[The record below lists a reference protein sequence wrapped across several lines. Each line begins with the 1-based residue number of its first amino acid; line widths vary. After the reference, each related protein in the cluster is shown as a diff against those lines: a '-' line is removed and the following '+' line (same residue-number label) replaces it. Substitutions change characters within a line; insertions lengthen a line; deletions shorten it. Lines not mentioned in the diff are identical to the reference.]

1 MAEPIHPSS
10 ALIQEELSRLI
21 DSDALRR
28 APSHA
33 RLLRYLVESRVAG
46 DETALRETSIALEV
60 FRRDPSTYDP
70 RTDPIVRVTTGRL
83 RDRLQAHYA
92 GYDAPKLRI
101 VLPKGRYA
109 PEFVA
114 QDGAAGS
121 RLGVAVL
128 RTRNQ
133 TGNSALDGY
142 CNEFADQLAD
152 RLARL
157 GLPRVMARGSV
168 DSAEALSR
176 DSAVIGAQLHV
187 PWLLDSTLSREHE
200 RELRLSVRLVQAT
213 DAGVRWVETSVGATE
228 DVYRLLDRM
237 LDVASLRTL
246 ETLPAGAALR
256 AATAMTH
263 GLATA
268 QRAALEQARLLLLQR
283 TVAAADQAIALAT
296 SAAHEHPDAAEA
308 WAMIAAAQY
317 SRLTFQDRDPAPIIE
332 RLRATA
338 DRALA
343 LDPDQPMAL
352 RTKAILLGKHDYDA
366 GGAEILFQRALRTL
380 PHYTSARINYA
391 ELLTLA
397 GKYDEALT
405 QLNLARLYDPLSAT
419 VHLARAICLGYQRQH
434 DAARESYALCRAAG
448 EASLWILT
456 SAGMNELAAGSPGSL
471 DAAEA
476 LLDEAATRF
485 PDMPAALLCHACLHA
500 ARGDAEQA
508 RDIERDC
515 AARFPFASPASRAVV
530 ASALRDKDETMLRLA
545 QALAGRDMTLLAA
558 TMQPAF
564 DWLAADAKFRQ
575 LRGGCAIWARRAD
588 AVAG

>member
-1 MAEPIHPSS
+1 MANPIHPSS

-83 RDRLQAHYA
+83 RDRLEAHYA
-92 GYDAPKLRI
+92 GYGAPKLRI

-114 QDGAAGS
+114 HDGAARS
-121 RLGVAVL
+121 PLGLGVL
-128 RTRNQ
+128 RTRNN
-133 TGNSALDGY
+133 TGNGALDGY
-142 CNEFADQLAD
+142 CTEFANQLAD

-168 DSAEALSR
+168 ESAETLSR
-176 DSAVIGAQLHV
+176 DTAVIGAQLHV

-200 RELRLSVRLVQAT
+200 NELRLSVRLVHAT
-213 DAGVRWVETSVGATE
+213 DGSVRWVETSVSATD
-228 DVYRLLDRM
+228 DVCRLLDRM

-246 ETLPAGAALR
+246 ETLPVGAALR
-256 AATAMTH
+256 ADAGTPH
-263 GLATA
+263 GLPTA

-283 TVAAADQAIALAT
+283 TVAGADQAIALAA
-296 SAAHEHPDAAEA
+296 SMAREHPDAAEA
-308 WAMIAAAQY
+308 WAMVAAVQY
-317 SRLTFQDRDPAPIIE
+317 SRLSFQDRDPAPIIE
-332 RLRATA
+332 HLRAAA

-343 LDPDQPMAL
+343 LDPNQPMAL
-352 RTKAILLGKHDYDA
+352 RSQAILLGKHDYDA
-366 GGAEILFQRALRTL
+366 DGAESLFVRALRTL

-391 ELLTLA
+391 ELLTLE
-397 GKYDEALT
+397 GKYDEALA

-419 VHLARAICLGYQRQH
+419 VHLARAICCGYQRQH
-434 DAARESYALCRAAG
+434 DAAREAYALCRAAG
-448 EASLWILT
+448 EASMWILT
-456 SAGMNELAAGSPGSL
+456 SAGMNELAAGSL
-471 DAAEA
+471 DAAAA
-476 LLDEAATRF
+476 LLGEAATRF
-485 PDMPAALLCHACLHA
+485 PDMPAALISHACLHA
-500 ARGDAEQA
+500 ARGDAESA
-508 RDIERDC
+508 RDIDREC
-515 AARFPFASPASRAVV
+515 VVRFPFVSPAARAVV
-530 ASALRDKDETMLRLA
+530 AALLRDRDETIIRLA
-545 QALAGRDMTLLAA
+545 QALAAGDMTLLAA

-564 DWLAADAKFRQ
+564 DWLAGDADFRQ
-575 LRGGCAIWARRAD
+575 LRSRCAIWAQRVD
-588 AVAG
+588 PVAG

>member
-1 MAEPIHPSS
+1 
-10 ALIQEELSRLI
+10 LIQEELSRLI

-28 APSHA
+28 APSHV

-83 RDRLQAHYA
+83 RDRLEAHYA

-114 QDGAAGS
+114 LGGAAEAP
-121 RLGVAVL
+121 LGLGVL

-142 CNEFADQLAD
+142 CSEFADQLAD

-176 DSAVIGAQLHV
+176 ETAAIGAQLRV

-200 RELRLSVRLVQAT
+200 QELRLSVRLVHAT
-213 DAGVRWVETSVGATE
+213 DAGVRWVETGVGTAE
-228 DVYRLLDRM
+228 DIYRLLDRM

-246 ETLPAGAALR
+246 ETLPVGAALR
-256 AATAMTH
+256 ADAGTPH
-263 GLATA
+263 GLPTA

-283 TVAAADQAIALAT
+283 TVAAADEAIALAAT
-296 SAAHEHPDAAEA
+296 VAHEHPDSAEA
-308 WAMIAAAQY
+308 WAMVAAVQY
-317 SRLTFQDRDPAPIIE
+317 SRLSFQDRDPAPIIE
-332 RLRATA
+332 RLRATS

-343 LDPDQPMAL
+343 LDAGQPVAL

-366 GGAEILFQRALRTL
+366 RRAESLFQRALRTL

-391 ELLTLA
+391 ELLTLE
-397 GKYDEALT
+397 GRYDEALA

-419 VHLARAICLGYQRQH
+419 VHLACAICLGYQRMY
-434 DAARESYALCRAAG
+434 DAAREALALCRAAG

-456 SAGMNELAAGSPGSL
+456 SAGMNELVAGNFDTAAT
-471 DAAEA
+471 
-476 LLDEAATRF
+476 LLGEAATRF

-500 ARGDAEQA
+500 ARGDAAQA
-508 RDIERDC
+508 RDIDRAC
-515 AARFPFASPASRAVV
+515 AARFPFVSPAGRAVV
-530 ASALRDKDETMLRLA
+530 SALLRDKDETMRHLA
-545 QALAGRDMTLLAA
+545 QALAARDMTLLAA

-564 DWLAADAKFRQ
+564 DWLAGDADFRR
-575 LRGGCAIWARRAD
+575 LRSGCAIWAQRAD
-588 AVAG
+588 PVAA

>member
-1 MAEPIHPSS
+1 MSDPIPPSPE
-10 ALIQEELSRLI
+10 LIQEELSRLI

-46 DETALRETSIALEV
+46 DTTALRETSIALEV

-83 RDRLQAHYA
+83 RDRLEAHYA
-92 GYDAPKLRI
+92 GYDVPKLRI

-114 QDGAAGS
+114 QEGAARS
-121 RLGVAVL
+121 LLGLGVL
-128 RTRNQ
+128 RTRNH
-133 TGNSALDGY
+133 TGDSALDRY

-168 DSAEALSR
+168 DSAEGLSR
-176 DSAVIGAQLHV
+176 DTAVIGAQLHV
-187 PWLLDSTLSREHE
+187 PWLLDSTLSPEHE
-200 RELRLSVRLVQAT
+200 QELRLSVRLVHAS
-213 DAGVRWVETSVGATE
+213 DGGVRWVETSVGAAD

-237 LDVASLRTL
+237 LDVVSLRTL
-246 ETLPAGAALR
+246 ETLPVGAALR
-256 AATAMTH
+256 ADARTPH
-263 GLATA
+263 GLPPA

-283 TVAAADQAIALAT
+283 TVAGADQAIALAA
-296 SAAHEHPDAAEA
+296 SVAHEHPDAAEA
-308 WAMIAAAQY
+308 WAMVAAVQY
-317 SRLTFQDRDPAPIIE
+317 SRLSFQDREPAPIIE
-332 RLRATA
+332 HLRNAA

-343 LDPDQPMAL
+343 LDPNQPVAL

-366 GGAEILFQRALRTL
+366 AGAENLFQRALRAL

-391 ELLTLA
+391 ELLTLE
-397 GKYDEALT
+397 GKHDEALA

-419 VHLARAICLGYQRQH
+419 AHLARAICLGYQRQY
-434 DAARESYALCRAAG
+434 DAAREAYALCRAAG
-448 EASLWILT
+448 EASMWILT
-456 SAGMNELAAGSPGSL
+456 SAGMNELAAGSL
-471 DAAEA
+471 DAAAA
-476 LLDEAATRF
+476 LLGEAAARF

-500 ARGDAEQA
+500 ARGDAERA
-508 RDIERDC
+508 RDIDREC
-515 AARFPFASPASRAVV
+515 AARFPLVSPAGRAVV
-530 ASALRDKDETMLRLA
+530 AALLRDNDGTMQLLA
-545 QALAGRDMTLLAA
+545 EALAAHDMTLLAA

-564 DWLAADAKFRQ
+564 DRLAGNADFRQ
-575 LRGGCAIWARRAD
+575 LRSRCAIWAQRAD
-588 AVAG
+588 FIAA

>member
-1 MAEPIHPSS
+1 MADPIPPSS

-83 RDRLQAHYA
+83 RDRLVAHYA
-92 GYDAPKLRI
+92 GYDAPKVRI

-121 RLGVAVL
+121 PFGLGVL
-128 RTRNQ
+128 RTRNH

-176 DSAVIGAQLHV
+176 DTAVIGAQLHV

-200 RELRLSVRLVQAT
+200 QELRLSVRLVHAT
-213 DAGVRWVETSVGATE
+213 DGGVRWVETSVGAAD

-256 AATAMTH
+256 ADAGTPH
-263 GLATA
+263 GLPTA

-283 TVAAADQAIALAT
+283 TVAGADQAIALAA
-296 SAAHEHPDAAEA
+296 SVAHEHPDAAEA
-308 WAMIAAAQY
+308 WAMVAAVQY
-317 SRLTFQDRDPAPIIE
+317 SRLSFQDRDPAPIIE
-332 RLRATA
+332 RLRAAA

-366 GGAEILFQRALRTL
+366 AGAESLFQRALRAL

-391 ELLTLA
+391 RASHA
-397 GKYDEALT
+397 G
-405 QLNLARLYDPLSAT
+405 
-419 VHLARAICLGYQRQH
+419 
-434 DAARESYALCRAAG
+434 REVRR
-448 EASLWILT
+448 
-456 SAGMNELAAGSPGSL
+456 SAGAAQSG
-471 DAAEA
+471 
-476 LLDEAATRF
+476 
-485 PDMPAALLCHACLHA
+485 AALRPAV
-500 ARGDAEQA
+500 GD
-508 RDIERDC
+508 R
-515 AARFPFASPASRAVV
+515 ASRARDLPRL
-530 ASALRDKDETMLRLA
+530 SA
-545 QALAGRDMTLLAA
+545 AA
-558 TMQPAF
+558 RRGARGACAVP
-564 DWLAADAKFRQ
+564 
-575 LRGGCAIWARRAD
+575 RGGRSEPVDPDQRRHERAGCGQPRRGRGIARRGCCALSRHAGGVAVPRLPARRARRRRTG
-588 AVAG
+588 ARHRSRVRGTLPVCLAGEPGRGGRVAA